1 MSRKKIILIW
11 TFCLS
16 PFIVL
21 FTIIYLTTLG
31 LFGDLPSFNQ
41 LENPKSN
48 LATILYSADG
58 VILGEYYY
66 ENRSNV
72 QYDEISEHLIN
83 ALISTEDIRFNKHS
97 GIDIRSVLRAV
108 FGVFTGKS
116 SGGAST
122 ITQQLS
128 KCYLPNIPLQ
138 ELKEFNKN

>member
-16 PFIVL
+16 PVIGL

-31 LFGDLPSFNQ
+31 LFGPLPSFEQ

-48 LATILYSADG
+48 LATILYSADK

-108 FGVFTGKS
+108 FGVFTGNS
-116 SGGAST
+116 
-122 ITQQLS
+122 
-128 KCYLPNIPLQ
+128 
-138 ELKEFNKN
+138 FNFAIMVKKKVDKILRFNSLFCLTDVM